1 MKDVKEVIE
10 VEENEVEEVETVEE
24 NKLEKIKNSKP
35 VTFMKKHGKKFAIA
49 AGIGAA
55 FLIGRALGEKD
66 GFALG
71 EFANDGDDTDDN
83 VIDIHNYSVSEE
95 TTENEEE

>member
-1 MKDVKEVIE
+1 MEDKKVIE
-10 VEENEVEEVETVEE
+10 MENTVEEVETVEE

-35 VTFMKKHGKKFAIA
+35 VTFMKKHGKKLAIV

-66 GFALG
+66 GFELG
-71 EFANDGDDTDDN
+71 QFDDDSDNNDDN
-83 VIDIHNYSVSEE
+83 VIDIHDYSVSEE
-95 TTENEEE
+95 TTENAEE